1 MSRYIYSSPHS
12 FHCYAM
18 VNMIVFT
25 QNNHNKTFSAR
36 SLAYIQ
42 WRCVAVVIAAATG
55 HNC

>member
-18 VNMIVFT
+18 VNTIVFT
-25 QNNHNKTFSAR
+25 QNTQNKTFSAR